1 MRREKEDQKE
11 KFQGYQSFIYFR
23 VFYLNSVLV
32 REKGRER
39 RKIENETLL
48 KKKTEG
54 ILSFFLF
61 KLLPYLFLAEEKR
74 EKGNENHQVRKVMA
88 RNPSPQFLLLTV

>member
-1 MRREKEDQKE
+1 MFPFPVRREKEDQKE

-61 KLLPYLFLAEEKR
+61 KLFSLPLSSRRKERGR
-74 EKGNENHQVRKVMA
+74 E
-88 RNPSPQFLLLTV
+88 